1 MSLSNMMRKAAGL
14 LVEMPPESAETFD
27 HRAAAPLGEGDL
39 PDLDLPAEARLSS
52 SLASSLSASPAS
64 SRTGA
69 MQPKSIE
76 QIVREAK
83 GPNLDEVKV
92 DATQLAES
100 IAAPGGI
107 LSGDTLD
114 FAAIY
119 RAAKLVETAFGA
131 EQMLE
136 TLGSLPAEL
145 PLETRRATV
154 RAMLSTLGKST
165 GATPESVVADASRK
179 LAALES
185 FENFMAK
192 KTADSVAQSERE
204 IGELEKQIDAKRQLI
219 QKAKGE
225 LLKVSKGCEIESGK
239 LDDVLEFFSLDVGAS
254 KYAPQ
259 NAPPNAPSAPA
270 SNPKSIPNTPP
281 TIRIPTE

>member
-14 LVEMPPESAETFD
+14 LVEIPDESADYNSTA
-27 HRAAAPLGEGDL
+27 RAPLSDDDL
-39 PDLDLPAEARLSS
+39 PDMDLPSQARLSS
-52 SLASSLSASPAS
+52 P
-64 SRTGA
+64 GA
-69 MQPKSIE
+69 GAGVLQPKSIE
-76 QIVREAK
+76 QIVREAQ
-83 GPNLDEVKV
+83 GPNLDEIQV
-92 DATQLAES
+92 DATQIPANVG
-100 IAAPGGI
+100 APGGI
-107 LSGDTLD
+107 LSGEKID

-119 RAAKLVETAFGA
+119 RAAKLAETPFGA

-165 GATPESVVADASRK
+165 GATPETVVADASRK

-185 FENFMAK
+185 FESYMAK
-192 KTADSVAQSERE
+192 KTADAVAQNENE
-204 IGELEKQIDAKRQLI
+204 IGELEKQIDAKREAI
-219 QKAKGE
+219 QKSKGE
-225 LLKVSKGCEIESGK
+225 LLQVSRGCEAESDR

-259 NAPPNAPSAPA
+259 NAPAANA
-270 SNPKSIPNTPP
+270 KSIPPTPP
-281 TIRIPTE
+281 TIQIPNE